1 MEEPMNVKLFIEE
14 VLLGILL
21 LFIYIIVSV
30 YRRIKD

>member
-1 MEEPMNVKLFIEE
+1 MNVKLFIEE

-21 LFIYIIVSV
+21 LFIYVIVSV